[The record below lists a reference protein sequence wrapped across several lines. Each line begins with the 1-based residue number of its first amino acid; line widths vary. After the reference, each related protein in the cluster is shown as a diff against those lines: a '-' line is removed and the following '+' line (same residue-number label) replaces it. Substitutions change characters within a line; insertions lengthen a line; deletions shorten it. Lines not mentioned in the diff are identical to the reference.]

1 VRNHYLVVPRYFFD
15 LTNGEGTT
23 VDAEGAVLADLA
35 AARDYAIRAA
45 RDVAGADIRDGREVS
60 LGSFVAIRDE
70 AGCEVG
76 RATFAEAL
84 RITC

>member
-23 VDAEGAVLADLA
+23 VDAEGAFLADLA